1 MSNARINVV
10 KAAKYLAWFIYAV
23 VVVSLV
29 MLTLAFFLRLFGAN
43 TDAEFTQWVY
53 RSVSRIMEPFRG
65 IFPNHEFGDASV
77 LDLSLL
83 FAMILYSIIA
93 IALQALV
100 AWLAVQV
107 QRLQAEYDVAQA
119 EATARAQTAARQAA
133 AVPATTAVPAP
144 PPATDPWEVTEPASS
159 PPT

>member
-10 KAAKYLAWFIYAV
+10 KVAKYLAWFIYAV

-65 IFPNHEFGDASV
+65 IFPNHEFGDSSV

-83 FAMILYSIIA
+83 FAMILYSIVA

-107 QRLQAEYDVAQA
+107 QRLQAEHEIAQS
-119 EATARAQTAARQAA
+119 EAQAA
-133 AVPATTAVPAP
+133 AAQREAA
-144 PPATDPWEVTEPASS
+144 AAAAAS
-159 PPT
+159 PPTT